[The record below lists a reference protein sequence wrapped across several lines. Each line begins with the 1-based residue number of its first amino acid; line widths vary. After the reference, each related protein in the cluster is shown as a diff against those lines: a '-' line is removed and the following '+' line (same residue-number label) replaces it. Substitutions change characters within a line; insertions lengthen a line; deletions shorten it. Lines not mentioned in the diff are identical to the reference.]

1 MTSVYVYFLQRQIE
15 IYTAF
20 IAKGAANVGATILES
35 MASHTVEV
43 DPKTNKVNVE
53 SIKPFSWSEEA
64 VAADL
69 AKLDKDK
76 GRKMADD
83 PTKEEME
90 SMHKVQIMA
99 IRLITADMKKEAED
113 KARGAAKS
121 N

>member
-1 MTSVYVYFLQRQIE
+1 M
-15 IYTAF
+15 
-20 IAKGAANVGATILES
+20 GPTILES
-35 MASHTVEV
+35 MASHTIEL
-43 DPKTNKVNVE
+43 DPKTNTVNVE

-90 SMHKVQIMA
+90 WIHREQLYEIGWIMA
-99 IRLITADMKKEAED
+99 NMKKEAED